1 MKSKLM
7 IMIAAFAA
15 LSVAAQRSQIR
26 PDWLLEKPV
35 AGNNTYEYVVEHG
48 VGLTENAALEEAI
61 HRIHQ
66 YYTRRLG
73 QKIESTQ
80 DGVALQRETYNIPF
94 KKVCEYTEKQKDGT
108 YCVHVLCQ
116 VAVRGDMSPRFE
128 EYYQCN
134 SINKY
139 KSYMHKKNVSA
150 IVASALVPGSG
161 QMIKRHYGEGIA
173 TLVGEVALIGAG
185 AGTYIAAKNKENIMN
200 SYNIDYETYQ
210 SAQQS
215 QKVLQGVSYTM
226 FGLAVVVYGI
236 NLWRAYTMDIKQK
249 QYVFYP
255 TINSNNNNYALGL
268 GATIKF

>member
-1 MKSKLM
+1 
-7 IMIAAFAA
+7 MIAAFAA

-73 QKIESTQ
+73 QTIESTQ
-80 DGVALQRETYNIPF
+80 DGVAVQRETYNIPF

-134 SINKY
+134 SINRY
-139 KSYMHKKNVSA
+139 KSYIHKKNVSA

-236 NLWRAYTMDIKQK
+236 NLWLAYTMDVKQK